1 MTSMDI
7 ESIVKRQR
15 DFFAT
20 GATLP
25 VSARVDALKRLQA
38 NIRAAEKDLQAA
50 MKQDLNK
57 SGFESYMA
65 EIGMVLDEVGHAVKK
80 LPAWTKP
87 KRARTPMS
95 QFSAKSFVLSEPYG
109 VTLVMAP
116 WNYPFL
122 LSMDPVIGAVAAGN
136 CVVLKPSAY
145 APATSAAMAK
155 LIADTFDPG
164 WVTVVEGG
172 RKENSALLDQRFDFI
187 FFTGGVTVGKL
198 VMEKASHWLTPVILE
213 LGGKSPV
220 LVDKTADIPLT
231 AKRLAFG
238 KVLNAGQTCVAPD
251 YVLVDRTV
259 KDKLVEELKK
269 QFAAML
275 GPDPLH
281 NPDYVRIIN
290 RKHFE
295 RVTGLL
301 EGEVIL
307 AGGQSRADEV
317 SGWIEPTLVEGT
329 ADCKPMQEEIFG
341 PILPLIPVEGMDEA
355 IAFVNGREKPLALYL
370 FTKDPAVE
378 QKVLARCSF
387 GGGCVNDTI
396 IHLATHDM
404 GFGGV
409 GQSGMGNYHGKRSF
423 DAFSHE
429 KSIVKKALW
438 LDLPMRYMPY
448 TEKNEKMVRMFLK

>member
-1 MTSMDI
+1 MDI
-7 ESIVKRQR
+7 EQIVKRQR

-80 LPAWTKP
+80 LPGWAKP

-95 QFSAKSFVLSEPYG
+95 QFAAKSFILSEPYG

-220 LVDKTADIPLT
+220 LIDRTADIPLT
-231 AKRLAFG
+231 ARRLAFG

-251 YVLVDRTV
+251 YVLVDRAV
-259 KDKLVEELKK
+259 KDQLVEELKK

-295 RVTGLL
+295 RITGLL

-329 ADCKPMQEEIFG
+329 A
-341 PILPLIPVEGMDEA
+341 
-355 IAFVNGREKPLALYL
+355 
-370 FTKDPAVE
+370 
-378 QKVLARCSF
+378 
-387 GGGCVNDTI
+387 
-396 IHLATHDM
+396 
-404 GFGGV
+404 
-409 GQSGMGNYHGKRSF
+409 
-423 DAFSHE
+423 
-429 KSIVKKALW
+429 
-438 LDLPMRYMPY
+438 
-448 TEKNEKMVRMFLK
+448 

>member
-1 MTSMDI
+1 MEI
-7 ESIVKRQR
+7 EQIVNRQR
-15 DFFAT
+15 EYFAT
-20 GATLP
+20 GKTRP
-25 VSARVDALKRLQA
+25 VAARLAALRRLQA
-38 NIRAAEKDLQAA
+38 NIRAQEKQLQAA

-65 EIGMVLDEVGHAVKK
+65 EIGMVLDEVGHTIKK
-80 LPAWTKP
+80 LPAWARP
-87 KRARTPMS
+87 KHARTPMS
-95 QFSAKSFVLSEPYG
+95 QFAAKSFILSEPYG
-109 VTLVMAP
+109 VALVMAP

-136 CVVLKPSAY
+136 CVILKPSAY

-220 LVDKTADIPLT
+220 LVDKTANIPLT
-231 AKRLAFG
+231 ARRLAFG

-259 KDKLVEELKK
+259 KDQLVEELKK

-301 EGEVIL
+301 EGETIL
-307 AGGQSRADEV
+307 AGGNSRADEV
-317 SGWIEPTLVEGT
+317 SGWIEPTLVE
-329 ADCKPMQEEIFG
+329 EEIFG
-341 PILPLIPVEGMDEA
+341 PILPIIPVGDMDEA

-370 FTKDPAVE
+370 FTRDQATE
-378 QKVLARCSF
+378 DKVLARCSF

-438 LDLPMRYMPY
+438 LDLAMRYMPY
-448 TEKNEKMVRMFLK
+448 TEKNEKMVRKFLK

>member
-1 MTSMDI
+1 MDI

-80 LPAWTKP
+80 LPGWAKP

-95 QFSAKSFVLSEPYG
+95 QFAAKSFILSEPYG

-220 LVDKTADIPLT
+220 LIDRTADIPLT

-251 YVLVDRTV
+251 YVLVDRAV
-259 KDKLVEELKK
+259 KDQLVEELKK

-290 RKHFE
+290 RKHFD
-295 RVTGLL
+295 RLVRLL
-301 EGEVIL
+301 GSGAISH
-307 AGGQSRADEV
+307 GGQIDPQTLRIS
-317 SGWIEPTLVEGT
+317 PTILTDV
-329 ADCKPMQEEIFG
+329 DWDSPVMQEEIFG
-341 PILPLIPVEGMDEA
+341 PILPVLTYRSLDEA
-355 IAFVNGREKPLALYL
+355 IARIQARPKPLALYL
-370 FTKDPAVE
+370 FTRDAATEKR
-378 QKVLARCSF
+378 VLGEVSF
-387 GGGCVNDTI
+387 GGGCINDTVL
-396 IHLATHDM
+396 HLATSHM
-404 GFGGV
+404 PFGGV
-409 GQSGMGNYHGKRSF
+409 GESGMGGYHGKYSF
-423 DAFSHE
+423 DTFSHQ
-429 KSIVKKALW
+429 KSVLKRLARPDVAL
-438 LDLPMRYMPY
+438 RYAPY
-448 TEKNEKMVRMFLK
+448 GQKLRQLKRLM

>member
-1 MTSMDI
+1 MDI
-7 ESIVKRQR
+7 ESLVKRQR
-15 DFFAT
+15 EFFAT

-57 SGFESYMA
+57 CGFESYMA
-65 EIGMVLDEVGHAVKK
+65 EIGMVLDEVGHAIKK
-80 LPAWTKP
+80 LPGWAKP

-95 QFSAKSFVLSEPYG
+95 QFSAKSFTLSEPYG

-122 LSMDPVIGAVAAGN
+122 LSMDPVVGAVAAGN

-220 LVDKTADIPLT
+220 LIDRTADIPLT

-259 KDKLVEELKK
+259 KDRLVEELKK

-301 EGEVIL
+301 EGETIL
-307 AGGQSRADEV
+307 AGGKSRADEV

-341 PILPLIPVEGMDEA
+341 PILPLIPVESMDEA

-370 FTKDPAVE
+370 FTKDPVVE

-448 TEKNEKMVRMFLK
+448 TKKNEKMVRMFLK

>member
-1 MTSMDI
+1 MDI
-7 ESIVKRQR
+7 EQIVKRQR

-80 LPAWTKP
+80 LPGWAKP

-95 QFSAKSFVLSEPYG
+95 QFAAKSFILSEPYG

-220 LVDKTADIPLT
+220 LIDRTADIPLT

-259 KDKLVEELKK
+259 KDRLVEELKK

-295 RVTGLL
+295 RITGLL

-307 AGGQSRADEV
+307 AGGKSRADEV

-341 PILPLIPVEGMDEA
+341 PILPLIPVDSMDEA

-409 GQSGMGNYHGKRSF
+409 GQSGMGN
-423 DAFSHE
+423 
-429 KSIVKKALW
+429 
-438 LDLPMRYMPY
+438 
-448 TEKNEKMVRMFLK
+448 

>member
-1 MTSMDI
+1 MDI

-15 DFFAT
+15 EFFAT

-57 SGFESYMA
+57 CGFESYMA
-65 EIGMVLDEVGHAVKK
+65 EIGMVLDEVGHAIKK
-80 LPAWTKP
+80 LPGWAKP

-95 QFSAKSFVLSEPYG
+95 QFSAKSFTLSEPYG

-122 LSMDPVIGAVAAGN
+122 LSMDPVVGAVAAGN

-220 LVDKTADIPLT
+220 LIDRTADIPLT

-259 KDKLVEELKK
+259 KDRLVEELKK

-301 EGEVIL
+301 EGETIL
-307 AGGQSRADEV
+307 AGGKSRADEV

-341 PILPLIPVEGMDEA
+341 PILPLIPVESMDEA

-423 DAFSHE
+423 DTFSHE

-448 TEKNEKMVRMFLK
+448 TKKNEKMVRMFLK

>member
-1 MTSMDI
+1 MDI

-65 EIGMVLDEVGHAVKK
+65 EIGMVLDEVGHAIKK
-80 LPAWTKP
+80 LPAWAKP

-259 KDKLVEELKK
+259 KDRLVEELKK

-301 EGEVIL
+301 KGETIL

-423 DAFSHE
+423 DAFSHFQA
-429 KSIVKKALW
+429 IVHRGKRPHIPVR
-438 LDLPMRYMPY
+438 DLPY
-448 TEKNEKMVRMFLK
+448 TKEKERLARWLLK